1 MNADQL
7 INVLVTVTLVE
18 LMLAIGLG
26 ASFREVLSVATSP
39 RAMLQAAVANY
50 VCVPAAAVGLLW
62 LIRAQPLVA
71 AGILCAAVCPG
82 APYGPPLTAVAKG
95 NTTAAV
101 GLMVMLAASSAVVAP
116 LLLRGLLPIVT
127 DSNSITVD
135 AGRMVGTL
143 LATQLLPLFAGLAL
157 REWRPV
163 LAARL
168 LTPANRLSAV
178 LNLAVIVLI
187 LAAHFRALAE
197 IRPVGFAAMLALVL
211 SALAA
216 GWLLGMPGSENRKAM
231 AITTSVRNVGVS
243 LVIVTTSFPGTS
255 AVTAALA
262 FALFQTL
269 VMALLA
275 FGSGRAGRPSIDRG
289 GERCLV

>member
-157 REWRPV
+157 RQWRPV

-216 GWLLGMPGSENRKAM
+216 GWLLGLPGSENRKAM

-243 LVIVTTSFPGTS
+243 LVIATSSFPGTP

-269 VMALLA
+269 VLALLA
-275 FGSGRAGRPSIDRG
+275 FGWGRTGRPIAAPG